1 MAGNKNSGRRP
12 KPPSPED
19 HLSELLLGA
28 SSVLV
33 AMHADETR
41 HARRQHER
49 RRTLAS
55 LLTNAHTTWRM
66 VRGQQADVIPF
77 PKRPSIPPTEPNEQR
92 VAA

>member
-1 MAGNKNSGRRP
+1 MSTKRGRKPR
-12 KPPSPED
+12 PPSPED
-19 HLSELLLGA
+19 HLSELLLDA

-33 AMHADETR
+33 EMHADETR
-41 HARRQHER
+41 HQRRQHER
-49 RRTLAS
+49 RRTLAG

-77 PKRPSIPPTEPNEQR
+77 PQRPSVPPTEPNEQR